1 MDHTFQNTHVKLL
14 AFDLLSLTPTPDP
27 ATFSRSGKLLSR
39 AEIVGTITSR
49 DHKHSKFIKFTVDD
63 GTGCVPCVL
72 WLNHLTSPYLPRRDP
87 STVRLIAGVATD
99 FAAKIKIGLVA
110 RVRGRIAS
118 YRGDVQ
124 ITVSDV
130 VIEKDPNMEVLHWLD
145 CLRLARKRYDVVV
158 NKS

>member
-1 MDHTFQNTHVKLL
+1 MDHTLQNTHVKLL

-39 AEIVGTITSR
+39 AEIVGTIASR
-49 DHKHSKFIKFTVDD
+49 DHKPGKFIKFTIDD

-72 WLNHLTSPYLPRRDP
+72 WLNHLTSPYSSRRDP

-118 YRGDVQ
+118 YRGVTERESERKDVLSHS
-124 ITVSDV
+124 VGAKHAAASS
-130 VIEKDPNMEVLHWLD
+130 PLW
-145 CLRLARKRYDVVV
+145 
-158 NKS
+158 S